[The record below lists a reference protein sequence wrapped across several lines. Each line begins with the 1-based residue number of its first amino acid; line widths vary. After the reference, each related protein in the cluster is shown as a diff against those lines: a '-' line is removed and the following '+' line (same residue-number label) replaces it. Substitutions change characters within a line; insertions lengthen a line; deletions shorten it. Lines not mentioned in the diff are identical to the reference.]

1 MFNYVRFFL
10 FFLSFFFSFFLFFSF
25 FVLFFSF
32 SFFPA
37 QPIKTGK
44 PNNSPEPANDFKAS
58 AVLPYAR
65 TETSAVSKHA
75 HTGHQPFWSEVKFI
89 DREPDYHTRRV
100 KDVIHIR
107 LYPDIINRN
116 SGIEIP
122 EACMPMIKKTQQLES
137 RATADRQGSKS
148 LIETAR
154 IDNGRIY
161 NPRLWP

>member
-10 FFLSFFFSFFLFFSF
+10 FFLSFFFFLFSFLFFFRS
-25 FVLFFSF
+25 FFSF

-137 RATADRQGSKS
+137 RATADRRGSKS
-148 LIETAR
+148 LNETAR
-154 IDNGRIY
+154 IDNGRIN
-161 NPRLWP
+161 NPRL